1 MSMYPWIE
9 KLPIHDVTK
18 QLVMYYLLD
27 LPLPETVKGE
37 FGVETMTHYLALR
50 AVLFSDD
57 AQSPDEAQKTLH
69 RRILEVEAALG
80 NGPMLNKLVQ
90 KYALP
95 YAEGVHFQTL
105 WDALW
110 GRTDKLG
117 F

>member
-1 MSMYPWIE
+1 MYPWIE

-27 LPLPETVKGE
+27 MPVPETVKGE
-37 FGVETMTHYLALR
+37 FGIDTLMHYRALR
-50 AVLFSDD
+50 AVLFGED
-57 AQSPDEAQKTLH
+57 AYTPDEAQKTLH

-80 NGPMLNKLVQ
+80 NGPMLNALV
-90 KYALP
+90 KRYAP
-95 YAEGVHFQTL
+95 QYAEGVYFQTA

-110 GRTDKLG
+110 GRTDKLA

>member
-1 MSMYPWIE
+1 MYPWIE

-37 FGVETMTHYLALR
+37 FGIETLVHYMALR
-50 AVLFSDD
+50 VVLFGED
-57 AQSPDEAQKTLH
+57 AFAPDEAQQQLT
-69 RRILEVEAALG
+69 RRIVEVEAALG
-80 NGPMLNKLVQ
+80 NGPMLNALVR
-90 KYALP
+90 KYAP
-95 YAEGVHFQTL
+95 QYAEGVHFQTL
-105 WDALW
+105 WDKLW